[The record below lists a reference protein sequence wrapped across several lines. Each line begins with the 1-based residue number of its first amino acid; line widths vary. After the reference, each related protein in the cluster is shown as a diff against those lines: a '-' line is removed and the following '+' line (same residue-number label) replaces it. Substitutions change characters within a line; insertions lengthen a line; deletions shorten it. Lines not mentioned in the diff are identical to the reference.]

1 MSKHAILLS
10 TWEWCLEASKGKV
23 KIYDF
28 IKPKKK
34 GIRAL
39 QPGSICVILTLA
51 EKDKPPTFFG
61 EFKVVEVKEVSAE
74 EYNRLAHLMY
84 KPQSLGPGE
93 KRWII
98 RFEDF
103 VEYPKKIPKKEF
115 TDVKSST
122 SKKPLSEWVIMGR
135 FYIDDKVLE
144 GIRRKCGYYEKKPA
158 VTIPS
163 LSELENKIR
172 NIEKR
177 LSYIESL
184 LGISKIPFQITHE
197 CIELILLEIGRKLGF
212 KVYTADPS
220 KTCNNIRLGDLVNMD
235 KNELRE
241 YAGSRLLDP
250 LSLIDVI
257 WYNESRREF
266 YAFEVVLTTDMRS
279 SLEKLTDILGLRA
292 KLFIVA
298 DEHRKRDYEKR
309 MKSLAYRAIKDICK
323 FIPLT
328 SIIKIYT
335 LTKLWTQAVEPLQL
349 HFIKSDMPF

>member
-1 MSKHAILLS
+1 MGKHAILLS

-103 VEYPKKIPKKEF
+103 IEYPKKIPKKEF

-122 SKKPLSEWVIMGR
+122 SKKPLSEWVIVGR

-197 CIELILLEIGRKLGF
+197 CVELILLEIGKKLGF
-212 KVYTADPS
+212 KVYTANPS
-220 KTCNNIRLGDLVNMD
+220 KTCGNIRLGSLVDMEREDLG
-235 KNELRE
+235 K
-241 YAGSRLLDP
+241 YAGPEILGP
-250 LSLIDVI
+250 LSRVDVV
-257 WYNESRREF
+257 WYMPRTRDF
-266 YAFEVVLTTDMRS
+266 YVFEVVIGGNMRDA
-279 SLEKLTDILGLRA
+279 LFKFLDIKVLNA

-298 DEHRKRDYEKR
+298 NEVRKAEYERNIRSSAFNLIRKT
-309 MKSLAYRAIKDICK
+309 CT
-323 FIPLT
+323 FIPVT
-328 SIIKIYT
+328 DIIKIYV
-335 LTKLWTQAVEPLQL
+335 LTNLWKQSVNKLQL
-349 HFIKSDMPF
+349 PFIEK